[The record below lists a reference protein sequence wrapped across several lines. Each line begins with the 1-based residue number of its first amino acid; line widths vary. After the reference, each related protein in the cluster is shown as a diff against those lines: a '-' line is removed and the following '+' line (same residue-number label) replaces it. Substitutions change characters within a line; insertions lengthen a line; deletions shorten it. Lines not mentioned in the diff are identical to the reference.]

1 MRNWIDSKTYD
12 MMIKASLGVSLP
24 IVIVTAVMFF
34 TGEPIT
40 SVERKLAGY
49 ILVPSLIVFIWS
61 FLSLVVDFGLQFFKP
76 IYVDESGNPDSSVNK
91 EVLKSQFVARFVTD
105 DHKNA
110 PIYDVID
117 DVLNK
122 RKEGAFA
129 AKTMIS
135 AADKH
140 LKWLSSVPSG
150 KKMAYYFSEEA
161 IGSISSFDTGKSAH
175 KDDTDAALNDII
187 TILESTL
194 KVHKDKKLAEAK
206 ANAKK

>member
-24 IVIVTAVMFF
+24 VVIVTAVMFF

-76 IYVDESGNPDSSVNK
+76 IYVDESGNPDSSANK

-105 DHKNA
+105 DHKNES
-110 PIYDVID
+110 IYDVID

>member
-24 IVIVTAVMFF
+24 VVIVTAVMFF

-105 DHKNA
+105 DHKNE
-110 PIYDVID
+110 PIYDAID

-150 KKMAYYFSEEA
+150 KKMAYYFSEDA

>member
-24 IVIVTAVMFF
+24 VVIVTAVMFF

-105 DHKNA
+105 DHKNE

-117 DVLNK
+117 DVLKK

>member
-1 MRNWIDSKTYD
+1 
-12 MMIKASLGVSLP
+12 MIKASLGVSLP
-24 IVIVTAVMFF
+24 VVIVTAVMFF

-105 DHKNA
+105 DHKNE

-175 KDDTDAALNDII
+175 KDDTDAALNDSEFSYK
-187 TILESTL
+187 LYL
-194 KVHKDKKLAEAK
+194 KFLCDRLGVGGAAYLGGDRLLA
-206 ANAKK
+206 

>member
-24 IVIVTAVMFF
+24 VVIVTAVMFF

-105 DHKNA
+105 DHKYE
-110 PIYDVID
+110 PIYDAID

>member
-12 MMIKASLGVSLP
+12 LMIKASLGVSLP
-24 IVIVTAVMFF
+24 VVIVTAVMFF

-49 ILVPSLIVFIWS
+49 ILIPSLIVFIWS

-105 DHKNA
+105 DHKNE

-117 DVLNK
+117 DALNK
-122 RKEGAFA
+122 RKEGAYA
-129 AKTMIS
+129 AKVMIS

-150 KKMAYYFSEEA
+150 KKMAYYFGEKA
-161 IGSISSFDTGKSAH
+161 IGSISSFDTGKSTH

-187 TILESTL
+187 TILTTTL
-194 KVHKDKKLAEAK
+194 KVHKDKKLEEAK
-206 ANAKK
+206 ANSKK

>member
-24 IVIVTAVMFF
+24 VVIVTAVMFF

-76 IYVDESGNPDSSVNK
+76 IYVDESGNPESSVNK

-105 DHKNA
+105 DHKNES
-110 PIYDVID
+110 IYDVID

>member
-24 IVIVTAVMFF
+24 VVIVTAVMFF

-105 DHKNA
+105 DHKNES
-110 PIYDVID
+110 IYDVID

>member
-1 MRNWIDSKTYD
+1 
-12 MMIKASLGVSLP
+12 MIKASLGVSLP
-24 IVIVTAVMFF
+24 VVIVTAVMFF

-105 DHKNA
+105 DHKNE

-150 KKMAYYFSEEA
+150 KKMAYYFSEDA

-175 KDDTDAALNDII
+175 KDDADAALNDII

-206 ANAKK
+206 SIAKK

>member
-24 IVIVTAVMFF
+24 VVIVTAVMFF

-76 IYVDESGNPDSSVNK
+76 IYVDESGNPDSSANK

-105 DHKNA
+105 DHKNES
-110 PIYDVID
+110 IYDVID

-129 AKTMIS
+129 AKTIIS

>member
-24 IVIVTAVMFF
+24 VVIVTAVMFF

-76 IYVDESGNPDSSVNK
+76 TYVDESGNPDSSVNK

-105 DHKNA
+105 DHKNE

>member
-1 MRNWIDSKTYD
+1 
-12 MMIKASLGVSLP
+12 MIKASLGVSLP
-24 IVIVTAVMFF
+24 VVIVTAVMFF

-105 DHKNA
+105 DHKNE

-150 KKMAYYFSEEA
+150 KKMAYYFSEEV

>member
-24 IVIVTAVMFF
+24 VVIVTAVMFF

-105 DHKNA
+105 DHKNE

-206 ANAKK
+206 SIAKK

>member
-24 IVIVTAVMFF
+24 VVIVTAVMFF

-105 DHKNA
+105 DHKNE

-206 ANAKK
+206 ANSKK